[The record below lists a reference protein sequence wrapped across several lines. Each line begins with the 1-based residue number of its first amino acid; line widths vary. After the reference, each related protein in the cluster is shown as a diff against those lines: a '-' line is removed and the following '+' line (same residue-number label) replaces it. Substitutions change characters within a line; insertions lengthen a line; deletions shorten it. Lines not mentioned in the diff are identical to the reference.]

1 MKDFQEDRHGL
12 DKDRY
17 KRTQKHKQQF
27 EVEDLD
33 LKIKATSP
41 SGEVSEMDIGSI
53 DALVGYA
60 HMITEGAP
68 GDKWTFEIVRL

>member
-17 KRTQKHKQQF
+17 KRAQKHKQQF

-41 SGEVSEMDIGSI
+41 GGDILEMDIGSI
-53 DALVGYA
+53 DELIGYA
-60 HMITEGAP
+60 YDMVDGAP
-68 GDKWTFEIVRL
+68 GDKWTFEIVKL